1 MSRIWLLLASIFF
14 YGWWNPAYVLLIV
27 GSIVFN
33 FFVGKAI
40 LKGTHTFT
48 RKAFLAL
55 GVISNV
61 SLLFYYKYADFFV
74 SNVNTILGENYPLLH
89 LALPLGISFFT
100 FQQIAFLVD
109 NYKYKIEK
117 YNFINY
123 GVFVSFF
130 PQLIA
135 GPIVHHAEMMPQFK
149 EESTYNIKPEN
160 INKGLFI
167 FILGLSKKLVIAD
180 TFGVIANNGYANIS
194 LLSSLEAWITS
205 LAYSVQLYFDF
216 SGYSDM
222 AIGLG
227 LLFNIHIPINFWS
240 PYKSKNIQEFWRR
253 WHITLGSFLRD
264 YVYIPLG
271 GNRKGE
277 GRTYFNLFM
286 TFVIGGIW
294 HGAGWNFVVW
304 GALHGLALVVH
315 RFYNRLRFKL
325 PKLAGVVITF
335 LFVNLAWVFFRASSW
350 GDATEIL
357 SKMFSYEKGAVTF
370 NLIGSLYDIPVW
382 LIGCLLL
389 FMPNT
394 FQWSEKFKP
403 SVLYLFT
410 MVTLVILNITY
421 MNSVVKQEFL
431 YFDF

>member
-1 MSRIWLLLASIFF
+1 M
-14 YGWWNPAYVLLIV
+14 GVVTNV
-27 GSIVFN
+27 G
-33 FFVGKAI
+33 
-40 LKGTHTFT
+40 
-48 RKAFLAL
+48 
-55 GVISNV
+55 
-61 SLLFYYKYADFFV
+61 LLFYYKYADFFI
-74 SNVNTILGENYPLLH
+74 SNVNLFLEQDYPLLH

-135 GPIVHHAEMMPQFK
+135 GPIVHHTEMMPQFR
-149 EESTYNIKPEN
+149 EVSTYSIKPEN

-167 FILGLSKKLVIAD
+167 FILGLTKKLVIAD
-180 TFGVIANNGYANIS
+180 TFGVIANNGYANTS
-194 LLSSLEAWITS
+194 LLSSSEAWITS
-205 LAYSVQLYFDF
+205 FAYSIQLYFDF

-227 LLFNIHIPINFWS
+227 LLFNIHIPLNFWS

-271 GNRKGE
+271 GNRRG
-277 GRTYFNLFM
+277 GARTYVNLFL

-294 HGAGWNFVVW
+294 HGAGWNFMVW

-315 RFYNRLRFKL
+315 RLYSGWNLKL
-325 PKLAGVVITF
+325 PKVISVVITF
-335 LFVNLAWVFFRASSW
+335 LFVNMAWVFFRATSW
-350 GDATEIL
+350 GDALDIL
-357 SKMFSYEKGAVTF
+357 SKMGGYGETSATSFS
-370 NLIGSLYDIPVW
+370 LIASLYDIPVW
-382 LIGCLLL
+382 LIGCVLL

-403 SVLYLFT
+403 TVWFLLI
-410 MVTLVILNITY
+410 MIALVVLNITY

>member
-1 MSRIWLLLASIFF
+1 M
-14 YGWWNPAYVLLIV
+14 GVVTNV
-27 GSIVFN
+27 G
-33 FFVGKAI
+33 
-40 LKGTHTFT
+40 
-48 RKAFLAL
+48 
-55 GVISNV
+55 
-61 SLLFYYKYADFFV
+61 LLFYYKYADFFI
-74 SNVNTILGENYPLLH
+74 SNVNLFLEQDYPLLH

-135 GPIVHHAEMMPQFK
+135 GPIVHHTEMMPQFR
-149 EESTYNIKPEN
+149 EVSTYSIKPEN

-167 FILGLSKKLVIAD
+167 FILGLTKKLVIAD
-180 TFGVIANNGYANIS
+180 TFGVIANNGYANTS
-194 LLSSLEAWITS
+194 LLSSSEAWITS
-205 LAYSVQLYFDF
+205 FAYSIQLYFDF

-227 LLFNIHIPINFWS
+227 LLFNIHIPLNFWS

-253 WHITLGSFLRD
+253 WHITLGSFLRE

-271 GNRKGE
+271 GNRRG
-277 GRTYFNLFM
+277 GARTYVNLFL

-294 HGAGWNFVVW
+294 HGAGWNFMVW

-315 RFYNRLRFKL
+315 RLYSGWNLKL
-325 PKLAGVVITF
+325 PKVISVVITF
-335 LFVNLAWVFFRASSW
+335 LFVNMAWVFFRATSW
-350 GDATEIL
+350 GDALDIL
-357 SKMFSYEKGAVTF
+357 SKMGGYGETSATSFS
-370 NLIGSLYDIPVW
+370 LIASLYDIPVW
-382 LIGCLLL
+382 LIGCVLL

-403 SVLYLFT
+403 TVWFLLI
-410 MVTLVILNITY
+410 MIALVVLNITY